1 MVETVKILGKQSVQ
15 SGKHT
20 AEFKLKEYTDE
31 EMDKTFKF
39 IGDFGG
45 SSRLTSIVIPP
56 CADAIAYSAF
66 WSCPNLT
73 KVMIYGNRVIQLP
86 GGASTFEYLGEN
98 DYIINPNLVIRVPN
112 DMVDA
117 YKADT
122 NWSALSDHIVGF

>member
-1 MVETVKILGKQSVQ
+1 MVETVKKLGKQSVQ

-31 EMDKTFKF
+31 EMGETFKF
-39 IGDFGG
+39 IGDF
-45 SSRLTSIVIPP
+45 SNAEKLIEIIIPP
-56 CADAIAYSAF
+56 CADVIYYSAF

-86 GGASTFEYLGEN
+86 GGASTFEYQGEN
-98 DYIINPNLVIRVPN
+98 DWIVNPNLVIRVPN

-122 NWSALSDHIVGF
+122 KWSALSDHIVGF

>member
-1 MVETVKILGKQSVQ
+1 MVEIVKKLGKQSVQ

-31 EMDKTFKF
+31 TFKF

-56 CADAIAYSAF
+56 CAYAIAYNAF

-86 GGASTFEYLGEN
+86 GGASTFEYQGEN
-98 DYIINPNLVIRVPN
+98 DWIVNPNLVIRVPN

>member
-1 MVETVKILGKQSVQ
+1 MVETVKKLGKQSVQ

-20 AEFKLKEYTDE
+20 AEFKLKEYTVE

-39 IGDFGG
+39 IGDF
-45 SSRLTSIVIPP
+45 SNAEKLIEIIIPP
-56 CADAIAYSAF
+56 CADVILYSAF
-66 WSCPNLT
+66 WDCPNLT
-73 KVMIYGNRVIQLP
+73 KVTIYGNRVIQLP
-86 GGASTFEYLGEN
+86 GGASTFEYQGEN

-122 NWSALSDHIVGF
+122 KWSALSDHIVGF

>member
-1 MVETVKILGKQSVQ
+1 MVKTVKILGKENIQ
-15 SGKHT
+15 SGNHI
-20 AEFKLKEYTDE
+20 AEFKLKPYVDE
-31 EMDKTFKF
+31 DYGEMKF

-56 CADAIAYSAF
+56 CADAILYNAF
-66 WSCPNLT
+66 WQCPNLT